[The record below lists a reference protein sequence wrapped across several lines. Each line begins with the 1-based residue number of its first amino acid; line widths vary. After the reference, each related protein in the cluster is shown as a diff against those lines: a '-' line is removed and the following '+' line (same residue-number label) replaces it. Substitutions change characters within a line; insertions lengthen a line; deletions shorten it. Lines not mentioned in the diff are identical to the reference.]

1 MNLQD
6 NNDISAYNFMN
17 DDIDDDINFHIFVN
31 THNSNGSSICD
42 ENSNSDIDV
51 DSNNSDVEKKTNCSD
66 GNSIGFSNKKSYKK
80 LTYEEVELSIQ
91 KHYHND
97 KIHNELDILIT
108 FIKGQKHIYRQS
120 FFLTQRKVAFLITPC
135 LIITGSIVVIAPI
148 IQPYYWSGYLLSA
161 LNAILTIFISILNFW
176 NLQFYMMQYN
186 VYSAHFDRLET
197 SLVLT
202 RNKILLIDNY
212 RKKTDVIIEKIR
224 ETETR
229 MLEMKEDHPV
239 YIPVEVKTQVPNISH
254 IDIFTFIQ
262 KIDQNT
268 KNLIIKYKDVKNEI
282 RYIMYKWKLR
292 DKLDLSNEDELNDN
306 NHDKIKNDKKQKKQ
320 IHDTFYRTFI
330 NLEQNNTT
338 RKEHERQ
345 RLTFLFNQKE
355 IIKKEIM
362 DNHKKY
368 SYVDQI
374 FMREIEISENNQN
387 SFWFLCWYYIPFCNK
402 KTNYF
407 HLENFE

>member
-1 MNLQD
+1 
-6 NNDISAYNFMN
+6 
-17 DDIDDDINFHIFVN
+17 
-31 THNSNGSSICD
+31 
-42 ENSNSDIDV
+42 
-51 DSNNSDVEKKTNCSD
+51 
-66 GNSIGFSNKKSYKK
+66 
-80 LTYEEVELSIQ
+80 
-91 KHYHND
+91 
-97 KIHNELDILIT
+97 
-108 FIKGQKHIYRQS
+108 
-120 FFLTQRKVAFLITPC
+120 
-135 LIITGSIVVIAPI
+135 
-148 IQPYYWSGYLLSA
+148 
-161 LNAILTIFISILNFW
+161 
-176 NLQFYMMQYN
+176 
-186 VYSAHFDRLET
+186 
-197 SLVLT
+197 
-202 RNKILLIDNY
+202 LIDNY